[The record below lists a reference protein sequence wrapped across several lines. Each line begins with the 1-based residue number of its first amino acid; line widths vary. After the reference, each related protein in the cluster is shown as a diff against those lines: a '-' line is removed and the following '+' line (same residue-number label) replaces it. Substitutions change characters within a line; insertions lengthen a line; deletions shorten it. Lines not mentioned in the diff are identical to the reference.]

1 MRAGK
6 CRLVYV
12 RFAPPHG
19 LARRV
24 PDAVLPRDGSATLLD
39 IRTEGEYRRGHL
51 EGFRNIPLD
60 FLRAHLAELDPE
72 KPVFVNCQ
80 TGLRSYLACRI
91 LAQHGFSCA
100 HLSGGYSFYRAI
112 TAEQLAQSAYPCGM
126 GAPEREICCK
136 SGDIWY
142 T

>member
-1 MRAGK
+1 MFV
-6 CRLVYV
+6 LL
-12 RFAPPHG
+12 PHG

-60 FLRAHLAELDPE
+60 SLRAHLAELDPE

-80 TGLRSYLACRI
+80 TVLRSYLACRI
-91 LAQHGFSCA
+91 LAQRGFSCA
-100 HLSGGYSFYRAI
+100 HLSGGYSFYCAV

-126 GAPEREICCK
+126 EK
-136 SGDIWY
+136 
-142 T
+142 

>member
-1 MRAGK
+1 M
-6 CRLVYV
+6 
-12 RFAPPHG
+12 PPCLCSFCSPRG

-60 FLRAHLAELDPE
+60 SLRAHLAELDPE
-72 KPVFVNCQ
+72 KPAFVNCQ

-100 HLSGGYSFYRAI
+100 HLSGGYSFYRAV
-112 TAEQLAQSAYPCGM
+112 TAEQRAQSAYPCGM
-126 GAPEREICCK
+126 GAPECEICCK
-136 SGDIWY
+136 TGDIWY

>member
-12 RFAPPHG
+12 RFAPPRFG
-19 LARRV
+19 TPCAGCRPRRH
-24 PDAVLPRDGSATLLD
+24 DGSATLLD

-80 TGLRSYLACRI
+80 TGLHSYLACRI

-100 HLSGGYSFYRAI
+100 HLSGGCSFYRAV

-126 GAPEREICCK
+126 EK
-136 SGDIWY
+136 
-142 T
+142 

>member
-1 MRAGK
+1 MPP
-6 CRLVYV
+6 CLCSFCSPP
-12 RFAPPHG
+12 RFGTPCA
-19 LARRV
+19 
-24 PDAVLPRDGSATLLD
+24 GSATQLD

-60 FLRAHLAELDPE
+60 SLRAHLAELDPE

-100 HLSGGYSFYRAI
+100 HLSGGYSFYRAV
-112 TAEQLAQSAYPCGM
+112 TAEQLAQSAYPCST
-126 GAPEREICCK
+126 GAPECEICCK
-136 SGDIWY
+136 TGDIWY

>member
-1 MRAGK
+1 MFVLLSPRFGTPCAGS
-6 CRLVYV
+6 V
-12 RFAPPHG
+12 
-19 LARRV
+19 
-24 PDAVLPRDGSATLLD
+24 TLLD

-60 FLRAHLAELDPE
+60 SLRAHLAELGPE

-80 TGLRSYLACRI
+80 TVLRSYLACRI

-100 HLSGGYSFYRAI
+100 HLSGGYSFYRAV

-126 GAPEREICCK
+126 GAPECEICCK
-136 SGDIWY
+136 TGDIWY